1 LEEDFVVLDSGFEL
15 GIVEFDEDFLLLD
28 VFFGDEVAFGDEADD
43 FGADFDFG
51 LHFLV
56 AEGADFA
63 ALEDVDLEVALL
75 DFEGGDVG
83 GLTGVGGA
91 EPSGYDTDEEDASGD
106 EG

>member
-43 FGADFDFG
+43 FGDDFDFG